1 LPALSEAPA
10 PCSARTGLKQLSQA
24 GGGCAVQVAGM
35 QAKLLL
41 AVLLIG
47 ALLSVNGERLCNFKR
62 STSRSAFASAIDIMH
77 VP

>member
-1 LPALSEAPA
+1 
-10 PCSARTGLKQLSQA
+10 
-24 GGGCAVQVAGM
+24 VQVAGM